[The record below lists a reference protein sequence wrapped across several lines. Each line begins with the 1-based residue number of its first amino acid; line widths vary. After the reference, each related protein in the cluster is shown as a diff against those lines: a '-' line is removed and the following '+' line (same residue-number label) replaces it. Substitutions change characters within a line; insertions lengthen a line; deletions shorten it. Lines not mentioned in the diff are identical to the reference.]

1 MHPMIEKNLEKVKN
15 FWSKFTLNQKIIMVA
30 GTAFVL
36 ALFIIFTVWA
46 TRPNYQTLYSNLS
59 PEDANRV
66 VNILQSSNV
75 SYQLAN
81 NGTAILVPESMVNS
95 LRIKIAG
102 EGNLVGQG
110 IGFEIFDTVQMGQT
124 DFVQR
129 INYQRALQGELARTL
144 ADFPN
149 VESARVHLVI
159 PEKSLFIEEQQEPS
173 ASVILRLTEPGKRFT
188 KKEIDAMVNLLT
200 MAVEGL
206 ESFNVSI
213 SDNNGKALYA
223 PKEEGGIND
232 SQLDYRLRYEANM
245 ERRIQELLAPVLGMG
260 KLIAKVSADIDYSQR
275 TIRREI
281 FDPEGQVVRSEQRT
295 EEQQSGRANLG
306 ADAADVNFRGDGL
319 GNSLSTQEGN
329 REERLTNYEINK
341 EEQNIVTDKGSVR
354 RLTVAV
360 AVDGHYAK
368 NPLGEWEYVPRTEEE
383 LNQIKQLV
391 ANAVGIDIARGDT
404 IEVSNMAFGESIVP
418 EEPNAIELLL
428 EFARTMGTPLITALL
443 IFIFIM
449 LVVRPAILTL
459 IRPKVEAGEVL
470 EGLEGLPAAEEQ
482 YALYEA
488 QEKEAREAAEK
499 ARQALSPD
507 DSNDDL
513 YSLSPNAT
521 LEEVKGRA
529 LQLAERNMDQ
539 TIRLMRR
546 WMQNDTKELT
556 KAA

>member
-1 MHPMIEKNLEKVKN
+1 MHPTVEKYLEKVKN
-15 FWSKFTLNQKIIMVA
+15 FWGKFTLNQKIMIGA
-30 GTAFVL
+30 GTAFIIAV
-36 ALFIIFTVWA
+36 FTIFTIWA
-46 TRPNYQTLYSNLS
+46 TRPNYQLLYSNLS
-59 PEDANRV
+59 AEDANRV
-66 VNILQSSNV
+66 VNILKSGNV
-75 SYQLAN
+75 PYQLIE
-81 NGTAILVPESMVNS
+81 NGTAVMVPDHMVNP
-95 LRIKIAG
+95 LRIQIAG

-144 ADFPN
+144 SDFPN

-159 PEKSLFIEEQQEPS
+159 PEKSLFIEEQQDPS
-173 ASVILRLTEPGKRFT
+173 ASVILRLKEPGKRFE

-223 PKEEGGIND
+223 PKEEGGVND
-232 SQLDYRLRYEANM
+232 TQLDYRLRYEANL

-260 KLIAKVSADIDYSQR
+260 KLIAKVSADIDFSQR

-281 FDPEGQVVRSEQRT
+281 FDPESQVVRSEQRT
-295 EEQQSGRANLG
+295 EEQQQGRANLG
-306 ADAADVNFRGDGL
+306 ANAADINFRGDGL

-360 AVDGHYAK
+360 AVDGYYAK
-368 NPLGEWEYVPRTEEE
+368 NDLGVWEYVPRTEEE

-404 IEVSNMAFGESIVP
+404 VEVSNMAFGDNYVP
-418 EEPNAIELLL
+418 AEPTALELLM
-428 EFARTMGTPLITALL
+428 EFARTMGTPLLTALL
-443 IFIFIM
+443 IFVFIM

-470 EGLEGLPAAEEQ
+470 EGLEGLPSAEEQ

-488 QEKEAREAAEK
+488 QEREAKEVAER
-499 ARQALSPD
+499 ARQAL
-507 DSNDDL
+507 NDEATDEDGYGL
-513 YSLSPNAT
+513 SSEASLD
-521 LEEVKGRA
+521 EIKGSA

-546 WMQNDTKELT
+546 WMQQDQKEI